1 MWLNFFKRSRENFPV
16 LYVPKILVLEYIF
29 STVTVLRSV
38 FLVNMSVQSYIEQQ
52 EKNIASRKER
62 KKSPI
67 DIWNIKFLSLAIVM
81 TSY

>member
-1 MWLNFFKRSRENFPV
+1 MWLNFFKKSRENFPV

-52 EKNIASRKER
+52 EKRVERKEKR
-62 KKSPI
+62 APQTFGILRFCHLPS
-67 DIWNIKFLSLAIVM
+67 S
-81 TSY
+81 

>member
-1 MWLNFFKRSRENFPV
+1 MRLNFFKKSRENFPV

-52 EKNIASRKER
+52 EKRVERKEKR
-62 KKSPI
+62 AP
-67 DIWNIKFLSLAIVM
+67 
-81 TSY
+81 

>member
-1 MWLNFFKRSRENFPV
+1 MWLNFFKKSRENFPV

-52 EKNIASRKER
+52 ENRVERKEKR
-62 KKSPI
+62 AP
-67 DIWNIKFLSLAIVM
+67 
-81 TSY
+81 

>member
-1 MWLNFFKRSRENFPV
+1 MWLNFFKKSRENFSV

-52 EKNIASRKER
+52 EKRVERKEKR
-62 KKSPI
+62 AP
-67 DIWNIKFLSLAIVM
+67 
-81 TSY
+81 